1 MRHSTGLI
9 CGAALA
15 VALALIGAPAKAQEG
30 LANLHSWTR
39 IGNRICFTDHFH
51 NGSGSGATQK
61 QAFAVAI
68 QDWAGFTGWEY
79 GAHWAVWALAET
91 KRARC
96 TPSGTVWSC
105 EVEARPCKS
114 ARR

>member
-1 MRHSTGLI
+1 MRSLTASS
-9 CGAALA
+9 CGCAIAL
-15 VALALIGAPAKAQEG
+15 VLSLATAPALAQEG
-30 LANLHSWTR
+30 LANLHSWVR

-51 NGSGSGATQK
+51 NGSGTGATQK
-61 QAFAVAI
+61 QAMASAI

-91 KRARC
+91 KRASC
-96 TPSGTVWSC
+96 VPSGGAWSC
-105 EVEARPCKS
+105 QIEARPCKS